1 MGLLSSQERQGLGA
15 RCKNCALNRSQ
26 RIRRRQARA
35 LRERAGGN
43 QVRGGTQTS
52 GGEVEFSSTRSFR
65 SRRNHVPNRDR
76 DCGHLGA
83 NKKTPVLD
91 GESALRRCG
100 LHFSCAWFRSLTC
113 AFSPLSPPSET
124 PASPLSFRTAGRIE
138 QLA

>member
-65 SRRNHVPNRDR
+65 SRRNHVANRDS
-76 DCGHLGA
+76 DCGNLGHTE
-83 NKKTPVLD
+83 KKTVLFS
-91 GESALRRCG
+91 GSALRDC
-100 LHFSCAWFRSLTC
+100 
-113 AFSPLSPPSET
+113 
-124 PASPLSFRTAGRIE
+124 
-138 QLA
+138 